1 VPTPARRLAHEVL
14 SRARRGGPTLAE
26 ALAETEKER
35 LSTEDRALLHELVYG
50 TLRHRGWLDHVL
62 QGLVSRP
69 LDRSAPPLL
78 DALRLGA
85 YQLLFLR
92 VPDHAA
98 VSESVSLARE
108 VEPRGAGF
116 VNAVLRRLQREGPP
130 PEPSAERDPLL
141 WLTTAGS
148 LPRWLAERWLERC
161 GATEALARARTLLEP
176 PPVCFHFN
184 PAIPDAPSR
193 ATAAGLESRPATVA
207 GAWEAT
213 RGRPGDLAA
222 RGVLHV
228 QDEGSQLVAA
238 LATHP
243 GRVLDAC
250 AAPGGKSLLLTDRL
264 GPVGRVVAT
273 DVSLR
278 RVRTLAQMRS
288 RWGASRLDIV
298 AANALQPPFRG
309 TFDAVLLDAPC
320 SGLGTLARHPDIRWR
335 ARPGDPVRHAR
346 EQRRLIEAVSP
357 LVAIGGRLVYATC
370 SVEDEETLGVVE
382 PFLRDHPGFEIEQ
395 LPSWSL
401 RFASGSFVRMSP
413 SRDCGDS
420 FFAARLQRTA

>member
-1 VPTPARRLAHEVL
+1 MPTPARRLAHAVL
-14 SRARRGGPTLAE
+14 FRARGGGPTLAE

-35 LSTEDRALLHELVYG
+35 LSTQDRALLHELVHG
-50 TLRHRGWLDHVL
+50 TLRRQGWLDHVL
-62 QGLVSRP
+62 QGLVTRP
-69 LDRSAPPLL
+69 LDRSPPPLL

-98 VSESVSLARE
+98 VSESVSLARS
-108 VEPRGAGF
+108 VDPRGAGF

-130 PEPSAERDPLL
+130 PEPDPDRDPLH

-148 LPRWLAERWLERC
+148 LPRWLAARWLERC
-161 GATEALARARTLLEP
+161 GAAEALARARALLQP
-176 PPVCFHFN
+176 PPVCVHFN

-193 ATAAGLESRPATVA
+193 ATAAGLEARPATVP
-207 GAWEAT
+207 GAWEVT

-238 LATHP
+238 LAAHP

-250 AAPGGKSLLLTDRL
+250 AAPGGKSLLLSDRL
-264 GPVGRVVAT
+264 GTGGRTVAT

-278 RVRTLAQMRS
+278 RVRTLVEMRS

-298 AANALQPPFRG
+298 AADALAMPFRR
-309 TFDAVLLDAPC
+309 TFGAVLLDAPC

-335 ARPGDPVRHAR
+335 ARPGDPGRHAQK
-346 EQRRLIEAVSP
+346 QRRLIEAVSS
-357 LVAIGGRLVYATC
+357 LVEIGGRLVYATC

-382 PFLRDHPGFEIEQ
+382 PFLRGHPGFEIEE
-395 LPSWSL
+395 LPSWSE
-401 RFASGSFVRMSP
+401 RFASGPFVRMSP
-413 SRDCGDS
+413 ARDRGDS
-420 FFAARLQRTA
+420 FFAARLRRRG